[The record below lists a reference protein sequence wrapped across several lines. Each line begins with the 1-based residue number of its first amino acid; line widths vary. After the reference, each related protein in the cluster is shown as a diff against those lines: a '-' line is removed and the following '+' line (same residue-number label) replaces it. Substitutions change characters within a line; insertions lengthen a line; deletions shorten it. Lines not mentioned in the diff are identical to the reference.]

1 MSHSNS
7 NSGGCLPGII
17 IFLIICYIIG
27 AVSDSGKH
35 TCYYIGCDREV
46 DKNETYCWYHKDY
59 GHRKSYNVTT
69 QATTESNYHK
79 QSSSYKTKKKATYNP
94 EPNTTEKPTASDY
107 NKHSGSSSGSSSRY
121 STATEAAHSQ
131 DVYDSYDDGYD
142 DVYDNMGDYDEDRYD
157 EDDDYRDGVDDAIDE
172 FGYY

>member
-79 QSSSYKTKKKATYNP
+79 QSSS
-94 EPNTTEKPTASDY
+94 SC
-107 NKHSGSSSGSSSRY
+107 RY

>member
-59 GHRKSYNVTT
+59 GHRKSYHVTT
-69 QATTESNYHK
+69 QATTESDHQK
-79 QSSSYKTKKKATYNP
+79 QSSS
-94 EPNTTEKPTASDY
+94 
-107 NKHSGSSSGSSSRY
+107 SSRY
-121 STATEAAHSQ
+121 PATTEAAHSQ

>member
-46 DKNETYCWYHKDY
+46 DKNGTYCWYHKDY

-79 QSSSYKTKKKATYNP
+79 QFSSSSPYPAT
-94 EPNTTEKPTASDY
+94 
-107 NKHSGSSSGSSSRY
+107 
-121 STATEAAHSQ
+121 TEAAHSR

>member
-79 QSSSYKTKKKATYNP
+79 HCSA
-94 EPNTTEKPTASDY
+94 
-107 NKHSGSSSGSSSRY
+107 SSRY

>member
-46 DKNETYCWYHKDY
+46 NKNETYCWYHKDY
-59 GHRKSYNVTT
+59 GHRKSYHVTT

-79 QSSSYKTKKKATYNP
+79 QSSS
-94 EPNTTEKPTASDY
+94 
-107 NKHSGSSSGSSSRY
+107 SSRY
-121 STATEAAHSQ
+121 PTTTEAAHSR

>member
-59 GHRKSYNVTT
+59 GHRKSYHVTT

-79 QSSSYKTKKKATYNP
+79 QSSS
-94 EPNTTEKPTASDY
+94 
-107 NKHSGSSSGSSSRY
+107 SSRY
-121 STATEAAHSQ
+121 PATTETAHSR

>member
-79 QSSSYKTKKKATYNP
+79 QSSSYKTKKKATYKP
-94 EPNTTEKPTASDY
+94 EPNTTENQQHPVIINIPVLHPVILQQLKLIIPRMFTTPTMMDMMTY
-107 NKHSGSSSGSSSRY
+107 MTIWGITMK
-121 STATEAAHSQ
+121 
-131 DVYDSYDDGYD
+131 
-142 DVYDNMGDYDEDRYD
+142 
-157 EDDDYRDGVDDAIDE
+157 IDMMKMTII
-172 FGYY
+172 GTV

>member
-7 NSGGCLPGII
+7 NSGGCLPCII

-35 TCYYIGCDREV
+35 TCYYIGCNREV
-46 DKNETYCWYHKDY
+46 DKNESYCWYHKDY

-69 QATTESNYHK
+69 QATTESDH
-79 QSSSYKTKKKATYNP
+79 P
-94 EPNTTEKPTASDY
+94 TT
-107 NKHSGSSSGSSSRY
+107 
-121 STATEAAHSQ
+121 TEAAHSRN
-131 DVYDSYDDGYD
+131 VYDSYDDGYD

>member
-69 QATTESNYHK
+69 QTTTESNYHK
-79 QSSSYKTKKKATYNP
+79 QSSS
-94 EPNTTEKPTASDY
+94 
-107 NKHSGSSSGSSSRY
+107 SSRY
-121 STATEAAHSQ
+121 PTATEAAHSQ

>member
-59 GHRKSYNVTT
+59 GHRKSYHVTT

-79 QSSSYKTKKKATYNP
+79 QSSSSSPYPAT
-94 EPNTTEKPTASDY
+94 
-107 NKHSGSSSGSSSRY
+107 
-121 STATEAAHSQ
+121 TEAAHSR

-157 EDDDYRDGVDDAIDE
+157 EDDDYRDGVDGVDDAIDE

>member
-59 GHRKSYNVTT
+59 GHRKSYHVTT

-79 QSSSYKTKKKATYNP
+79 QSSS
-94 EPNTTEKPTASDY
+94 
-107 NKHSGSSSGSSSRY
+107 SSRY
-121 STATEAAHSQ
+121 PATTEAAHSR

>member
-79 QSSSYKTKKKATYNP
+79 QSSS
-94 EPNTTEKPTASDY
+94 
-107 NKHSGSSSGSSSRY
+107 SSRY
-121 STATEAAHSQ
+121 STTTEAAHSQ

>member
-59 GHRKSYNVTT
+59 GHRKSYHVTT
-69 QATTESNYHK
+69 QATTESDYHK
-79 QSSSYKTKKKATYNP
+79 QSSS
-94 EPNTTEKPTASDY
+94 
-107 NKHSGSSSGSSSRY
+107 SSRY
-121 STATEAAHSQ
+121 PATTETAHSR

>member
-46 DKNETYCWYHKDY
+46 DKNETYCWYHKDH
-59 GHRKSYNVTT
+59 GHRKSYHVTT

-79 QSSSYKTKKKATYNP
+79 QSSS
-94 EPNTTEKPTASDY
+94 
-107 NKHSGSSSGSSSRY
+107 SSRY
-121 STATEAAHSQ
+121 PATTEAAHSR

>member
-46 DKNETYCWYHKDY
+46 DKNETYCWSTKIT
-59 GHRKSYNVTT
+59 VTVSPIML
-69 QATTESNYHK
+69 QRRQRLNPIIINSPLLHPVILRQLKLLILRMFTTP
-79 QSSSYKTKKKATYNP
+79 TMMDMMTYMTIW
-94 EPNTTEKPTASDY
+94 EITMK
-107 NKHSGSSSGSSSRY
+107 
-121 STATEAAHSQ
+121 
-131 DVYDSYDDGYD
+131 
-142 DVYDNMGDYDEDRYD
+142 
-157 EDDDYRDGVDDAIDE
+157 IDMMKMTII
-172 FGYY
+172 GTV

>member
-59 GHRKSYNVTT
+59 GHRKSYHVTT
-69 QATTESNYHK
+69 QATTESDYQK
-79 QSSSYKTKKKATYNP
+79 QSSS
-94 EPNTTEKPTASDY
+94 
-107 NKHSGSSSGSSSRY
+107 SSRY
-121 STATEAAHSQ
+121 PATTEAAHSQ

>member
-27 AVSDSGKH
+27 AVSDNGKH

-69 QATTESNYHK
+69 QATTESIIINSPLLHPVILRQLK
-79 QSSSYKTKKKATYNP
+79 LLILRMFTTPTMMDMMTYMTIW
-94 EPNTTEKPTASDY
+94 EITMK
-107 NKHSGSSSGSSSRY
+107 
-121 STATEAAHSQ
+121 
-131 DVYDSYDDGYD
+131 
-142 DVYDNMGDYDEDRYD
+142 
-157 EDDDYRDGVDDAIDE
+157 IDMMKMTII
-172 FGYY
+172 GTV

>member
-27 AVSDSGKH
+27 AVSDNGKH

-46 DKNETYCWYHKDY
+46 DKNESYCWYHKDY
-59 GHRKSYNVTT
+59 GHRKSYHVTT
-69 QATTESNYHK
+69 QATTEANHHK
-79 QSSSYKTKKKATYNP
+79 Q
-94 EPNTTEKPTASDY
+94 
-107 NKHSGSSSGSSSRY
+107 SSGSSSRY
-121 STATEAAHSQ
+121 PATTEAAHSR

>member
-59 GHRKSYNVTT
+59 GHRKSYHVTT
-69 QATTESNYHK
+69 QATTESHYHT
-79 QSSSYKTKKKATYNP
+79 QSS
-94 EPNTTEKPTASDY
+94 
-107 NKHSGSSSGSSSRY
+107 SSSRY
-121 STATEAAHSQ
+121 PATTETAHSR

>member
-59 GHRKSYNVTT
+59 GHRKSYHVTT

-79 QSSSYKTKKKATYNP
+79 QSSS
-94 EPNTTEKPTASDY
+94 
-107 NKHSGSSSGSSSRY
+107 SSRY
-121 STATEAAHSQ
+121 PATTETTHSR

-157 EDDDYRDGVDDAIDE
+157 EDDDYRDGVDDAIDK

>member
-79 QSSSYKTKKKATYNP
+79 QS
-94 EPNTTEKPTASDY
+94 
-107 NKHSGSSSGSSSRY
+107 GSSSRY

>member
-79 QSSSYKTKKKATYNP
+79 QSSS
-94 EPNTTEKPTASDY
+94 
-107 NKHSGSSSGSSSRY
+107 SSRY
-121 STATEAAHSQ
+121 PATTEAAHSR

>member
-46 DKNETYCWYHKDY
+46 DKSETYCWYHKDY

-79 QSSSYKTKKKATYNP
+79 QSSSSSPYPAT
-94 EPNTTEKPTASDY
+94 
-107 NKHSGSSSGSSSRY
+107 
-121 STATEAAHSQ
+121 TEAAHSR

>member
-79 QSSSYKTKKKATYNP
+79 QSSS
-94 EPNTTEKPTASDY
+94 
-107 NKHSGSSSGSSSRY
+107 SSRY
-121 STATEAAHSQ
+121 PTATEAAHSQ

>member
-35 TCYYIGCDREV
+35 TCYYIGCNREV

-59 GHRKSYNVTT
+59 GHRKSYHVTT
-69 QATTESNYHK
+69 QATTESDHHK
-79 QSSSYKTKKKATYNP
+79 QSSSSPRYPAT
-94 EPNTTEKPTASDY
+94 
-107 NKHSGSSSGSSSRY
+107 
-121 STATEAAHSQ
+121 TEAAHSR

>member
-59 GHRKSYNVTT
+59 GHRKSYHVTT

-79 QSSSYKTKKKATYNP
+79 QSSS
-94 EPNTTEKPTASDY
+94 
-107 NKHSGSSSGSSSRY
+107 SSRY
-121 STATEAAHSQ
+121 PATTEAAHSR
-131 DVYDSYDDGYD
+131 DVYDSYDDG
-142 DVYDNMGDYDEDRYD
+142 YD

>member
-59 GHRKSYNVTT
+59 GHRKSYHVTT

-79 QSSSYKTKKKATYNP
+79 QSSSSSPYAAT
-94 EPNTTEKPTASDY
+94 
-107 NKHSGSSSGSSSRY
+107 
-121 STATEAAHSQ
+121 TEAAHSR

>member
-59 GHRKSYNVTT
+59 GHRKSYHVTT

-79 QSSSYKTKKKATYNP
+79 QSSS
-94 EPNTTEKPTASDY
+94 
-107 NKHSGSSSGSSSRY
+107 SSRY
-121 STATEAAHSQ
+121 PATTETAHSR

-157 EDDDYRDGVDDAIDE
+157 EDDDYRDGVDDAIDK

>member
-27 AVSDSGKH
+27 AVSDNGKH
-35 TCYYIGCDREV
+35 TCYYIGCDRQV

-79 QSSSYKTKKKATYNP
+79 QSS
-94 EPNTTEKPTASDY
+94 
-107 NKHSGSSSGSSSRY
+107 SSSRY

>member
-59 GHRKSYNVTT
+59 GHRKSYHVTT
-69 QATTESNYHK
+69 QATTESDHHK
-79 QSSSYKTKKKATYNP
+79 QSSS
-94 EPNTTEKPTASDY
+94 
-107 NKHSGSSSGSSSRY
+107 SSRY
-121 STATEAAHSQ
+121 PTATEAAHSK
-131 DVYDSYDDGYD
+131 DVNDSYDDGYDDGYD

>member
-79 QSSSYKTKKKATYNP
+79 QSSSYKTKKKATYKP
-94 EPNTTEKPTASDY
+94 EPNTTEKPTASGY
-107 NKHSGSSSGSSSRY
+107 NKHSGSSSRY
-121 STATEAAHSQ
+121 STTTGAAHSQ

>member
-59 GHRKSYNVTT
+59 GHRKSYHVTT

-79 QSSSYKTKKKATYNP
+79 
-94 EPNTTEKPTASDY
+94 
-107 NKHSGSSSGSSSRY
+107 HSGSSSRY
-121 STATEAAHSQ
+121 PTATEAAHSQ

>member
-35 TCYYIGCDREV
+35 TCYYIGCNREV
-46 DKNETYCWYHKDY
+46 DKNESYCWYHKDY
-59 GHRKSYNVTT
+59 GHRKSYHVTT

-79 QSSSYKTKKKATYNP
+79 QSSS
-94 EPNTTEKPTASDY
+94 
-107 NKHSGSSSGSSSRY
+107 SSRY
-121 STATEAAHSQ
+121 PATTETAHSR

>member
-35 TCYYIGCDREV
+35 TCYYIGCDWEV

-79 QSSSYKTKKKATYNP
+79 QSSSYKTKKKPHINRNQIQPKNQQHPVIINIPVLHPVILRQLKLLILRMFTTPTMMDMMTYMTIW
-94 EPNTTEKPTASDY
+94 EIMMK
-107 NKHSGSSSGSSSRY
+107 
-121 STATEAAHSQ
+121 
-131 DVYDSYDDGYD
+131 
-142 DVYDNMGDYDEDRYD
+142 
-157 EDDDYRDGVDDAIDE
+157 IDMMKMTII
-172 FGYY
+172 GTV

>member
-1 MSHSNS
+1 MIRK
-7 NSGGCLPGII
+7 II
-17 IFLIICYIIG
+17 RI
-27 AVSDSGKH
+27 
-35 TCYYIGCDREV
+35 DREV
-46 DKNETYCWYHKDY
+46 DKNEAYCWYHKDY

-79 QSSSYKTKKKATYNP
+79 QSS
-94 EPNTTEKPTASDY
+94 
-107 NKHSGSSSGSSSRY
+107 SSSRY

>member
-59 GHRKSYNVTT
+59 GHRKSYHVTT
-69 QATTESNYHK
+69 QATTESDHHK
-79 QSSSYKTKKKATYNP
+79 QSSS
-94 EPNTTEKPTASDY
+94 
-107 NKHSGSSSGSSSRY
+107 SSRY
-121 STATEAAHSQ
+121 PTTTEAAHSR

>member
-59 GHRKSYNVTT
+59 GHRKSYHVTT
-69 QATTESNYHK
+69 QATTESDYHK
-79 QSSSYKTKKKATYNP
+79 QSSS
-94 EPNTTEKPTASDY
+94 
-107 NKHSGSSSGSSSRY
+107 SSRY
-121 STATEAAHSQ
+121 PATTEAAHSR

-157 EDDDYRDGVDDAIDE
+157 KDDDYRDGVDDAIDE

>member
-69 QATTESNYHK
+69 QTTTESNYHNSPLHIK
-79 QSSSYKTKKKATYNP
+79 QRKKPHINRNQIQPKNQQHPVIINIPVLHPIILRQLKPLILRMFTTPTMMDMMTYMTIW
-94 EPNTTEKPTASDY
+94 EITMK
-107 NKHSGSSSGSSSRY
+107 
-121 STATEAAHSQ
+121 
-131 DVYDSYDDGYD
+131 
-142 DVYDNMGDYDEDRYD
+142 
-157 EDDDYRDGVDDAIDE
+157 IDMMKMTII
-172 FGYY
+172 GTV